1 MPQAGWKTSVTLA
14 AIIER
19 DGRYLLVEEH
29 TPDGLMLNNPAG
41 HLDPGESPIEGVIRE
56 TLEESGRRFTPEA
69 LVGVYLSR
77 AQRSEPPS
85 DVTFLR
91 LAFSGTVSEP
101 LPGSALDR
109 DRARCSS
116 PEELRACRERHR
128 GPLLMRCVDDHR
140 RPALSVD
147 LVFSDQASIAAAG
160 RLEPPSAAMLRDA
173 IDEGA
178 VMPARSRRGAFPVH
192 VVPGRDYFG
201 ASAATARVSRFATA
215 RWGRPYHRSSTPP
228 PEPPVYFCG
237 CKQTGHQPFCD
248 GTHTTV

>member
-1 MPQAGWKTSVTLA
+1 MRRRRYHRAMPQAGWKTSVTVA

-101 LPGSALDR
+101 LPGSALDPEIVR
-109 DRARCSS
+109 TLWLT

-128 GPLLMRCVDDHR
+128 SPLLMRCVDDHR
-140 RPALSVD
+140 AGRRYPLD
-147 LVFSDQASIAAAG
+147 LVFSDPSLQ
-160 RLEPPSAAMLRDA
+160 LPPLAPS
-173 IDEGA
+173 
-178 VMPARSRRGAFPVH
+178 
-192 VVPGRDYFG
+192 
-201 ASAATARVSRFATA
+201 
-215 RWGRPYHRSSTPP
+215 
-228 PEPPVYFCG
+228 
-237 CKQTGHQPFCD
+237 
-248 GTHTTV
+248 